1 MMAKIL
7 LSGSNG
13 FAAHYVAQSL
23 SKAGNVVVGL
33 TRCNSGQ
40 NNPWVSETHYADLTD
55 VAETRALL
63 ERVRPDQVIHL
74 AATSFV
80 AHNDI
85 AELYANNVVGT
96 RNLLDALAD
105 LGNLNGPSLIVSSA
119 NVYGAAASGQVDEN
133 IQPMPS
139 NDYGISKLAVEH
151 LARIYQPKVPSIIL
165 RPFNYTGRGQSN
177 QFIIPKIIEHLK
189 NRQSTIEL
197 GNLLVARDFSDV
209 RFFAEA
215 CRRFLDCPA
224 AIGQSV
230 NICSGN
236 AYSLEDILDLA
247 QNLSGFSLDVRVNQ
261 NFIRSNEVRQLWGD
275 PRKMQGLI
283 GSINAPT
290 LSETISWMLSDK
302 HEDKL
307 Y

>member
-13 FAAHYVAQSL
+13 FAAHYVAQNL
-23 SKAGNVVVGL
+23 SKAGHLVVGL

-40 NNPWVSETHYADLTD
+40 NNPWVSETHCANLTD
-55 VAETRALL
+55 AAQTRALL

-85 AELYANNVVGT
+85 AELYANNIVGT

-105 LGNLNGPSLIVSSA
+105 LGSLNGPSLIVSSA
-119 NVYGAAASGQVDEN
+119 NVYGAAASGKVDEN
-133 IQPMPS
+133 TKPMPS

-151 LARIYQPKVPSIIL
+151 LARIYQPKVPNVIL
-165 RPFNYTGRGQSN
+165 RPFNYTGRGQST
-177 QFIIPKIIEHLK
+177 QFLIPKIIEHLK
-189 NRQSTIEL
+189 NRKSTIEL
-197 GNLLVARDFSDV
+197 GNLAVARDFSDV

-215 CRRFLDCPA
+215 CCRFLDCPA

-236 AYSLEDILDLA
+236 AYRLEEILSLAQDLA
-247 QNLSGFSLDVRVNQ
+247 NFSIDVRVNQ
-261 NFIRSNEVRQLWGD
+261 NFTRSNEVRQLWGD

-283 GSINAPT
+283 GSINVPH
-290 LSETISWMLSDK
+290 LSETISWMLLDD
-302 HEDKL
+302 HE
-307 Y
+307 